1 MKLELTVITPTTINT
16 DEYRYGLYLDKG
28 GE

>member
-1 MKLELTVITPTTINT
+1 MKLELTVITPTTST
-16 DEYRYGLYLDKG
+16 LTSTRYGLYLAKG